1 MFRIIKLAL
10 LVALLSNL
18 LLAGTKGKIAG
29 TIIDAQTGEPLIS
42 ANVYIQSLSTGSTTD
57 EDGYYFLIN
66 LPPGT
71 YDVTVSYVGY
81 QKVTKTNVQVQVDR
95 TTDLNFELQPV
106 SVESDEIVIEAE
118 REVVERDLTSTKQNV
133 DEAEIEA
140 LPVNTLE
147 DIINLQ
153 SGVVNDN
160 GNLHIRGGRAGE
172 VAYYIDG
179 YRVQD
184 PLFNGQVIEVN
195 NQAIQQMELLSGTFN
210 AEYGNALSGVV
221 NIVTKE
227 NFEKLNFNF
236 THKRTNLGLEDASNN
251 YNERY
256 YEGYVSGPLW
266 QGSPIGVLFSAKK
279 SDRDNY
285 YFSGNTKVVED
296 STGKKSYES
305 VEFSEDKP
313 FGYND
318 YLTML
323 GKIYFSP
330 FKSGKVTLLYNYSDR
345 QWQSYDHVLRFIP
358 DSSYIRNSGS
368 HLVGLNFT
376 HALSDKLFYELR
388 LSYYKYDYLRQ
399 IDNMHYSDYPLP
411 LFLRF
416 SNSRFYRSLADNA
429 YEDQTTKTY
438 TFKGD
443 MTYQFDR
450 YNLIKA
456 GLEFKLHDFD
466 YFYISSPNNPNSRF
480 EINYDQQPFEGA
492 VYIQDKIEFE
502 TIILNLGLRYDF
514 YDPKASFVADPF
526 DKTALAESEIQTAL
540 SPRVG
545 IAYPIL
551 ENMVFH
557 FAYGQFFQRP
567 EYQILYE
574 NLNREFGTGEPLF
587 GNPNLKPEKTASY
600 ELGLLASIGRDATIQ
615 TTFFSKKIEDLIGV
629 SWNYQPIPYASYV
642 NEDFATVRGFEVS
655 ADWGNKNI
663 YASANYTFSIAEGS
677 SSSQQERYSGAFDI
691 VGTQSLKY
699 LPLDFDQKHTAN
711 AQLSFSFGEND
722 GPWGFLPEV
731 FENFKINIVAKY
743 GSGLP
748 YTFNPA
754 RARYVPEQNNSRL
767 PETIFV
773 DLLVRKDFNIGDY
786 YISVFADIRNLL
798 NRDNVR
804 SVYSST
810 GSPDYSGALLSGE
823 TPDYMQNPTNY
834 YSPRTIYL
842 GVNLGF

>member
-1 MFRIIKLAL
+1 MFRNIYKAFLFTI
-10 LVALLSNL
+10 LSIAIC
-18 LLAGTKGKIAG
+18 AGTKGKIAG
-29 TIIDAQTGEPLIS
+29 YVTDAQTGEPLIS
-42 ANVYIQSLSTGSTTD
+42 ANVYIQELGTGSTTD
-57 EDGYYFLIN
+57 EDGYYFIIN
-66 LPPGT
+66 LPPGR

-81 QKVTKTNVQVQVDR
+81 SKLTKTNVLVQVDR

-106 SVESDEIVIEAE
+106 SLQSEEIVVEAE
-118 REVVERDLTSTKQNV
+118 QEAVERDLTSTKQNV
-133 DEAEIEA
+133 DESQIET

-147 DIINLQ
+147 DIIELQ
-153 SGVVNDN
+153 SGVVNDT
-160 GNLHIRGGRAGE
+160 GALHVRGGRAGE

-195 NQAIQQMELLSGTFN
+195 NQAIQQMEFLSGTFN
-210 AEYGNALSGVV
+210 AEYGNALSGVI

-236 THKRTNLGLEDASNN
+236 THKRTNVGLEDASDN
-251 YNERY
+251 YNDRY
-256 YEGYVSGPLW
+256 YEGYLSGPLW
-266 QGSPIGVLFSAKK
+266 EGSPIGVLFSAKK

-285 YFSGNTKVVED
+285 YFSGISRTVQD
-296 STGKKSYES
+296 STGKNVIES
-305 VEFSEDKP
+305 IEFSKDKP

-330 FKSGKVTLLYNYSDR
+330 FQSGKITLLYNYSDR

-368 HLVGLNFT
+368 HLFGLNFT
-376 HALSDKLFYELR
+376 HALSEKLFYEMR
-388 LSYYKYDYLRQ
+388 LSYYKYNYLRQ
-399 IDNMHYSDYPLP
+399 IGDMHYTEYPIP

-416 SNSRFYRSLADNA
+416 NNSRFYRSLADNA

-443 MTYQFDR
+443 LTYQIDR
-450 YNLIKA
+450 YNLVKA
-456 GLEFKLHDFD
+456 GIDLKLHDFD
-466 YFYISSPNNPNSRF
+466 YFYISQPNNPNARF
-480 EINYDQQPFEGA
+480 EVNYDQQPFEGA

-514 YDPKASFVADPF
+514 YNPEASYVADPF
-526 DKTALAESEIQTAL
+526 DKDQLADSEIQTAL
-540 SPRVG
+540 SPRAG

-551 ENMVFH
+551 ENLVFH

-574 NLNREFGTGEPLF
+574 NLQREFGTGEPLF
-587 GNPNLKPEKTASY
+587 GNPNLKPEKTSSY
-600 ELGLLASIGRDATIQ
+600 ELGLLASLGNQASIQ

-629 SWNYQPIPYASYV
+629 SWTYQPIPYASYV
-642 NEDFATVRGFEVS
+642 NEDFATVRGFEIS
-655 ADWGNKNI
+655 GEWGNQNI
-663 YASANYTFSIAEGS
+663 FASANYTFSIAEGS

-699 LPLDFDQKHTAN
+699 LPLDFDQRHTAN
-711 AQLSFSFGEND
+711 AQLTFRFGEND
-722 GPWGFLPEV
+722 GPWGLLPSV
-731 FENFKINIVAKY
+731 FENFKINLVARY

-748 YTFNPA
+748 YTYNPA
-754 RARYVPEQNNSRL
+754 RARYVPEQNNARL
-767 PETIFV
+767 EETIFV
-773 DLLVRKDFNIGDY
+773 DLLVRKEFYIGDY
-786 YISVFADIRNLL
+786 YISVFADVRNLL
-798 NRDNVR
+798 DRDNIR
-804 SVYSST
+804 SVYSAT
-810 GSPDYSGALLSGE
+810 GSPDFSGALLRGE
-823 TPDYMQNPTNY
+823 TPDYMQDPTNY
-834 YSPRTIYL
+834 YPPRTIYL

>member
-1 MFRIIKLAL
+1 MFRIFYKFLFFSIITATLI
-10 LVALLSNL
+10 
-18 LLAGTKGKIAG
+18 AGTKGKIAG
-29 TIIDAQTGEPLIS
+29 YVTDAQTGEPLMS
-42 ANVYIQSLSTGSTTD
+42 ANIFIEALGTGSTTD
-57 EDGYYFLIN
+57 EDGYYFIIN
-66 LPPGT
+66 LPPGR
-71 YDVTVSYVGY
+71 YDVTVSYVGF
-81 QKVTKTNVQVQVDR
+81 QRLTKTNVLVQVDR
-95 TTDLNFELQPV
+95 TTDLNFELQP
-106 SVESDEIVIEAE
+106 ESIQSGEIIVEAE
-118 REVVERDLTSTKQNV
+118 RKRVERDITSTKQNV
-133 DEAEIEA
+133 DETQIET

-147 DIINLQ
+147 DIIELQ

-160 GNLHIRGGRAGE
+160 GALHVRGGRAGE

-179 YRVQD
+179 YRVED

-195 NQAIQQMELLSGTFN
+195 NQAIQQMEFLSGTFN

-227 NFEKLNFNF
+227 NFDKLNFNL
-236 THKRTNLGLEDASNN
+236 THKRTNIGIEDASNN
-251 YNERY
+251 YNDRY
-256 YEGYVSGPLW
+256 YEGFVSGPLW
-266 QGSPIGVLFSAKK
+266 QGSPVGILLSAKK

-285 YFSGNTKVVED
+285 YFSGNSRIVQD
-296 STGKKSYES
+296 STGKNVHES
-305 VEFSEDKP
+305 IEFSKNKP

-318 YLTML
+318 YLTLL

-330 FKSGKVTLLYNYSDR
+330 FQSAKLTLMYNYSDR
-345 QWQSYDHVLRFIP
+345 EWQNYDHVLRFIP

-368 HLVGLNFT
+368 HLLGLNFT
-376 HALSDKLFYELR
+376 HAVSEKLFYEVR
-388 LSYYKYDYLRQ
+388 LSYYKYDFLRQ
-399 IDNMHYSDYPLP
+399 VDNMHYSEYPVP

-416 SNSRFYRSLADNA
+416 NNSRFFRSLADNA

-438 TFKGD
+438 TLKGD
-443 MTYQFDR
+443 LTYQIDR
-450 YNLIKA
+450 YNLVKA
-456 GLEFKLHDFD
+456 GVDFKLHEFD
-466 YFYISSPNNPNSRF
+466 YFYISRPNNPNSRF
-480 EINYDQQPFEGA
+480 EINYDQRPFEGA
-492 VYIQDKIEFE
+492 FYIQDKIEFE

-514 YDPKASFVADPF
+514 YDPKASYVSNPFNKTETAD
-526 DKTALAESEIQTAL
+526 SEIQTAF

-574 NLNREFGTGEPLF
+574 NLTREFGTGEPLF
-587 GNPNLKPEKTASY
+587 GNPNLKPEKTSSY
-600 ELGLLASIGRDATIQ
+600 ELGLLTSLGNDATIQ

-655 ADWGNKNI
+655 ADWGNQNI

-699 LPLDFDQKHTAN
+699 LPLDFDRRHTAN
-711 AQLSFSFGEND
+711 AQLTFRFGND
-722 GPWGFLPEV
+722 EGPWGFLPEV
-731 FENFKINIVAKY
+731 FENFRINLVAKY

-767 PETIFV
+767 QETIFIN
-773 DLLVRKDFNIGDY
+773 LLVRKDFYIGDY
-786 YISVFADIRNLL
+786 YISIFADVRNLL
-798 NRDNVR
+798 DRDNIR
-804 SVYSST
+804 SVYSAT
-810 GSPDYSGALLSGE
+810 GSPDFSGALLRGE
-823 TPDYMQNPTNY
+823 TEDYMQNPTNY
-834 YSPRTIYL
+834 FSPRTIYL